1 MANPLWVD
9 LQVEFDRPD
18 LLLQV
23 LVLGGCVLAGWLL
36 SQQLMK
42 KFSARH
48 DERGVFQVPFDS
60 FQIVLTPLLIV
71 VLMALAAMVM
81 GRWQHVGL
89 LRIVLPLLLSFLLIR
104 A

>member
-23 LVLGGCVLAGWLL
+23 LVLGGCVLVGWLM

-48 DERGVFQVPFDS
+48 DEHGIFQVPFDS
-60 FQIVLTPLLIV
+60 FQIVLTPLLP
-71 VLMALAAMVM
+71 LLALAAGPLCPRRQE
-81 GRWQHVGL
+81 GRCRCIGS
-89 LRIVLPLLLSFLLIR
+89 LP
-104 A
+104 